1 MALENAYTGNVFRSF
16 DLISIKAQLELAR
29 KLNQTVAQSEEVH
42 YVVETA
48 DVTPFPLPIV
58 IENDVYV
65 DARTFT
71 TLDKT
76 GALKI
81 RNPIEHALRLDQ
93 ARWELVWKR
102 NNGKLGALM
111 AQLPYHH
118 EVFSKWVSDTISH
131 AFSLAPYQ
139 SGQVQ
144 ALAALFSVGQFY
156 NNFSDDAQMFRLQQ
170 VLSRDLGIPFNI
182 FETVTGNTE
191 HLFPRDITEFVET
204 LKEADITPRLK
215 DFSTLTLVQ
224 ALSTSFFGVSYD
236 RQLVTSAIEYPPSL
250 LVMIK
255 ACLNENM
262 YNRSRLGGVVKKTSV
277 AKKKDK
283 FLFTYNTILNQN
295 SKPTNIQ

>member
-1 MALENAYTGNVFRSF
+1 MALENAYTGNIFRSF
-16 DLISIKAQLELAR
+16 DLASIKAQILLAR
-29 KLNQTVAQSEEVH
+29 GLNQTVAQSDEVH

-48 DVTPFPLPIV
+48 DVTPFPLPII

-81 RNPIEHALRLDQ
+81 RNPIEHAMRLDQ

-144 ALAALFSVGQFY
+144 ALAAMFSVGQFY

-170 VLSRDLGIPFNI
+170 LMSRDLGIPFNL
-182 FETVTGNTE
+182 FESVTGNTE
-191 HLFPRDITEFVET
+191 HLFPRDAGEFVET
-204 LKEADITPRLK
+204 LKAADITPRLS
-215 DFSTLTLVQ
+215 DFSVLTLNQ
-224 ALSTSFFGVSYD
+224 SLATSFFGVSYD
-236 RQLVTSAIEYPPSL
+236 KQLCWSAIEYPPSL

-255 ACLNENM
+255 ACLEHNM
-262 YNRSRLGGVVKKTSV
+262 YNRSRLGGVVKKTNVS
-277 AKKKDK
+277 KKKDK
-283 FLFTYNTILNQN
+283 FLFTYNTILNQ
-295 SKPTNIQ
+295 STKPTNIQ